1 MCELLLL
8 TSLIQVSVLLGCFF
22 LEIFLNIGNLID
34 CLSLETRHQLLDLL
48 EVGFGVYLVCHR
60 LEVLELGL
68 LLNRQNQ
75 FVFNLLDCVNDL
87 TSLVIHSSFKYCE
100 LLISLIS
107 GLLHDAE

>member
-22 LEIFLNIGNLID
+22 LEIFLDIGDLID

-48 EVGFGVYLVCHR
+48 KVGFGIDFVGHR

-68 LLNRQNQ
+68 LLYRQNQ
-75 FVFNLLDCVNDL
+75 LVLNLLDCINDL
-87 TSLVIHSSFKYCE
+87 TSLVIHPSFKYCK